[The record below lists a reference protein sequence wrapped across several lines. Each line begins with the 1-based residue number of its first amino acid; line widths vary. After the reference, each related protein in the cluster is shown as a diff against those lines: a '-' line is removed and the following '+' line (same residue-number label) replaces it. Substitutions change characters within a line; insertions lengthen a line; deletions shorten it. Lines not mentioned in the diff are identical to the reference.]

1 MNDDLISRQAVK
13 DAINEHL
20 ELATSGLG
28 SDSIV
33 KKIYKMAY
41 NHVIDVISILPAIQP
56 EQKIGRWIICS
67 DGYYPYCSTCKNE
80 PKSRAMTDYCPNCGA
95 FMKG

>member
-1 MNDDLISRQAVK
+1 MDDLISRQMVK

-20 ELATSGLG
+20 EFVTSGLG
-28 SDSIV
+28 NDSKA

-56 EQKIGRWIICS
+56 EQK
-67 DGYYPYCSTCKNE
+67 
-80 PKSRAMTDYCPNCGA
+80 TDV
-95 FMKG
+95 